1 MGKTL
6 TVEILG
12 NKYSLDTD
20 RDINE
25 AAEIANFVDR
35 RMKEIKENNPF
46 ISPVSVAILTALN
59 IADELYALKKRV
71 KELEKIMS

>member
-1 MGKTL
+1 VGKTL

>member
-59 IADELYALKKRV
+59 IADELYTLKKRV
-71 KELEKIMS
+71 KELEKIMP

>member
-59 IADELYALKKRV
+59 IADGLYALKKRV